1 MNHPGPEYRA
11 LEKCY
16 PTLVSCL
23 QQSPNDIALHLRPS
37 GVLAPRDIE
46 FLRNPQHADAAKTEK
61 IIDIVMLQSKNDPQ
75 LYHTFVASM
84 TNAGKW
90 TKSAVTE
97 LERTYTSFTS
107 GCRKEKDFPAKSDVS
122 TESLSGPVTSQP
134 QQATLGPKQSYG
146 QITRNLSDTN
156 PGESIR
162 MDSQSEMA
170 GPRVFSELAGFDEKV
185 ADRVGTYCEE
195 EEDTT
200 NNVSVLCTEEP
211 TEVGTYPQCTA
222 SQEAPGQQ
230 VMSGGNLK
238 LRRISISRELS
249 VNEQSAKGDKSAI
262 SQYDEQRLIQ
272 ELHKAKAEKNQVSEQ
287 LKAMENERK
296 VFLNQKR
303 MMDADVKSRI
313 TDIEHELRVERS
325 EKNRYKEKCRKLQEK
340 IDRSKQKKQAELSEH
355 RRREAALLMEVYMC
369 GVSMQM
375 QALAD
380 QYTKLKRKNAKF
392 NERIAYYRH
401 RESVC
406 FRGTFALSVVCLA
419 SILLVLFWLA
429 CIATYF
435 VGASGLC
442 EGKH

>member
-1 MNHPGPEYRA
+1 MNHPGPECKA
-11 LEKCY
+11 LEQCY

-37 GVLAPRDIE
+37 GVLAPRDVQ
-46 FLRNPQHADAAKTEK
+46 FLRNPQHTDAEKTEK

-84 TNAGKW
+84 TDAGKW
-90 TKSAVTE
+90 TKSAVIE

-107 GCRKEKDFPAKSDVS
+107 GYRKEKDFPVKSDVS
-122 TESLSGPVTSQP
+122 TESLTGPVTSQP
-134 QQATLGPKQSYG
+134 QQATLSPEQSYG
-146 QITRNLSDTN
+146 QVTRNLSDTN
-156 PGESIR
+156 PGESIHVE
-162 MDSQSEMA
+162 SPSEMT

-249 VNEQSAKGDKSAI
+249 VNEQSAKGGESAI
-262 SQYDEQRLIQ
+262 SQYKRQIQ
-272 ELHKAKAEKNQVSEQ
+272 ELHKAKAEKNKVSEQ
-287 LKAMENERK
+287 LKAMENEPK

-303 MMDADVKSRI
+303 MMDGDVKSRI

-340 IDRSKQKKQAELSEH
+340 IDRCEQKKEAKLSEH
-355 RRREAALLMEVYMC
+355 RRREELLLIKVYIC
-369 GVSMQM
+369 GIKM

-419 SILLVLFWLA
+419 SILVVLFWLA
-429 CIATYF
+429 CIATYS